1 MMLICGDSQA
11 AKARGCNPL
20 IPGCKSQSPLI
31 IINKNKN
38 KSLKNKMSEILWISE
53 HAQKPLVFDISNL
66 SVSTFL
72 FRKKKNA
79 QKKKLLK
86 ENQDGT

>member
-1 MMLICGDSQA
+1 
-11 AKARGCNPL
+11 
-20 IPGCKSQSPLI
+20 
-31 IINKNKN
+31 
-38 KSLKNKMSEILWISE
+38 MSEILWISE